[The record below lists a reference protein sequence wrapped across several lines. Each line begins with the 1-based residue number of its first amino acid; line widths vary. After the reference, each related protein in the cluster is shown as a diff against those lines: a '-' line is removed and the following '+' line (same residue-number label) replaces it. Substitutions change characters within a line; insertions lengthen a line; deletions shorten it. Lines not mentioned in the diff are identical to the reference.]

1 MLPEP
6 ESSKNK
12 TPAISAP
19 SANDP
24 YVIDMIKLADERM
37 AQMQADLEAS
47 KQAQEVLENKVASF
61 KSQVSLISL

>member
-1 MLPEP
+1 
-6 ESSKNK
+6 
-12 TPAISAP
+12 
-19 SANDP
+19 
-24 YVIDMIKLADERM
+24 MIKLADERM